1 MRIINCVI
9 RENSEGDTLASM
21 PLKGYLNHLLV
32 LDVHGQGGCG
42 DNRDGVEDGRVREME
57 GLSNQKYLFSEIRND
72 YYAMRKPVLLSICLN
87 YFYRINFSQSL
98 STHAF
103 SMNYATLCWKI
114 QKNVF
119 TLKKH
124 IL

>member
-1 MRIINCVI
+1 
-9 RENSEGDTLASM
+9 
-21 PLKGYLNHLLV
+21 
-32 LDVHGQGGCG
+32 
-42 DNRDGVEDGRVREME
+42 ME
-57 GLSNQKYLFSEIRND
+57 GLSNQKYLLSEICND
-72 YYAMRKPVLLSICLN
+72 YRAMRKPVLLSTCLD
-87 YFYRINFSQSL
+87 YFYRINFSQSI

-124 IL
+124 ILRKAKTYGKKYPENKA